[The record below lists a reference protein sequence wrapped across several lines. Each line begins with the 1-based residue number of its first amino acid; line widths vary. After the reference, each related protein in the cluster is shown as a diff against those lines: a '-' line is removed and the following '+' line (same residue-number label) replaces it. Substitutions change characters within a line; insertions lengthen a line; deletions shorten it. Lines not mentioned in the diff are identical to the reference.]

1 MENQQNNPN
10 PVDTTNGRRR
20 LLKMLAAGG
29 VASVALPEK
38 WVKPVVD
45 AVIVPAHAQGS
56 IFVING
62 IFTNQ
67 PITVGSFN
75 PGTLMD
81 RFAGLFISSANA
93 ALPACQLDNT
103 LCVAFDCTATPNVAV
118 YLSTLSQCGIASSTS
133 TTIFPNNAIADV
145 SIDNYNFTNL
155 VASSSAISGV
165 VSNSNPNVCSTSVFT
180 LPLSSGNP
188 CNLGFLSPTGG
199 PYTTA
204 C

>member
-1 MENQQNNPN
+1 MENQRNILS

-38 WVKPVVD
+38 WVKPVID

-56 IFVING
+56 IVVING
-62 IFTNQ
+62 IFTNIANII
-67 PITVGSFN
+67 PNNLSSIN

-81 RFAGLFISSANA
+81 RFAGLFIGSAHA
-93 ALPACQLDNT
+93 TPISPCQLENAT
-103 LCVAFDCTATPNVAV
+103 TVCVAFDCTATPNVAV
-118 YLSTLSQCGIASSTS
+118 YLTPQFGTPSTTS

-155 VASSSAISGV
+155 VASSSAISGM
-165 VSNSNPNVCSTSVFT
+165 VSSNVCSSSAFT

-188 CNLGFLSPTGG
+188 CIIV
-199 PYTTA
+199 
-204 C
+204 